1 MIRTRLAVAS
11 LAMAPLASLAAD
23 SCAMQAAHRLSQ
35 GQFNDLAAMFAE
47 PKDSVSLAR
56 ALEDLARPLGSVQEL
71 IPQPRQTAGLSAR
84 RSVAPTALRASDPF
98 EASWA
103 LAINHSGVRYE
114 LQASSQPGTSCK
126 LLALHVGR
134 LASE

>member
-1 MIRTRLAVAS
+1 
-11 LAMAPLASLAAD
+11 
-23 SCAMQAAHRLSQ
+23 MQAAHRLSQ
-35 GQFNDLAAMFAE
+35 GQFNELAAMFAE
-47 PKDSVSLAR
+47 PKDSVSLAQ

-84 RSVAPTALRASDPF
+84 RSVAPTSLQAGDPF

-103 LAINHSGVRYE
+103 LAISHSGVRYE

>member
-1 MIRTRLAVAS
+1 
-11 LAMAPLASLAAD
+11 
-23 SCAMQAAHRLSQ
+23 MQAAHLLSQ

-47 PKDSVSLAR
+47 PKNSVNLAR
-56 ALEDLARPLGSVQEL
+56 ALEDLARPLGAVQEL

-84 RSVAPTALRASDPF
+84 RSVAPTSLQADDPF

-126 LLALHVGR
+126 LLAVHVSR